1 MCKKSLG
8 MLLMGAMAFFC
19 SCVDDTYDLARKWT
33 RYEETSS
40 KRRHAIKKYSYK
52 DVQPQQ

>member
-1 MCKKSLG
+1 MQFNKELSHIVKINNPEE
-8 MLLMGAMAFFC
+8 
-19 SCVDDTYDLARKWT
+19 RKWT